1 MAGKKRL
8 KNGASSQA
16 IRRVTVRMA
25 DSDEMARSIDRSRWE
40 VACES
45 SPGSWHMVAITEGG
59 IVCDYPYHVK
69 RKGASCRHAA
79 AVKIILL
86 RETATIRV
94 GEPPASHGD
103 GVPPYAPGGAE
114 SACAGA
120 LWYVVSLC
128 ALWRSYGPWSRA
140 W

>member
-16 IRRVTVRMA
+16 IRRVAVRMA

-40 VACES
+40 VDSGS
-45 SPGSWHMVAITEGG
+45 SPGSGHMVAITEGG

-69 RKGASCRHAA
+69 RKGAACRRAA
-79 AVKIILL
+79 AVEIILL
-86 RETATIRV
+86 REAGTIRA
-94 GEPPASHGD
+94 GEPPAGHGN
-103 GVPPYAPGGAE
+103 GMPPYAPGGVR

-120 LWYVVSLC
+120 LWYVMLLC
-128 ALWRSYGPWSRA
+128 ALWRPYGPWSRA